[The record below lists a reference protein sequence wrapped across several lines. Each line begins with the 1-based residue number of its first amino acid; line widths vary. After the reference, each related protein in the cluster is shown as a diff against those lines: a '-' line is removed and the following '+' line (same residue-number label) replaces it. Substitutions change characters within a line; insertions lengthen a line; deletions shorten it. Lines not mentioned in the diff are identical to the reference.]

1 VTLFATG
8 DSVTSAEL
16 AWTAPKGWSED
27 PTIDAKA
34 AECCHI
40 AAAFERAGDF
50 DVLHNGFDFLPLTY
64 SRLVSTP
71 MVTTIHGLS
80 SERILGVYERYDDRC
95 AYVAISES
103 DRRPSLTYAATIHH
117 GIDVDAFA
125 LHPDPGEH
133 LLFFGR
139 IHPDKG
145 TAEAIEL
152 ARRVGRP
159 LVIAGIVQDEAYF
172 AEQVLPHVDGD
183 RVRFLGPVPA
193 AERSAVLGAAHA
205 LVHLVGFDEPF
216 GFSVA
221 EAMACGTPVVAFD
234 RGSMRELIE
243 DGRDGFVVAD
253 LDEAAAA
260 VEHSGGLGRARI
272 RAGAVARFHHDRMV
286 DAYVDVYEGIV
297 DARR

>member
-1 VTLFATG
+1 VTKASLVA
-8 DSVTSAEL
+8 VV
-16 AWTAPKGWSED
+16 PRGWSDD

-40 AAAFERAGDF
+40 AGAFERADEL

-95 AYVAISES
+95 AYVAISDS
-103 DRRPSLTYAATIHH
+103 DRRPSLSYAATIHH
-117 GIDVDAFA
+117 GIDVDDLA
-125 LHPDPGEH
+125 LHRAPGRH

-145 TAEAIEL
+145 TAEAIAVARL
-152 ARRVGRP
+152 ADRP

-172 AEQVLPHVDGD
+172 AEEVSPHIDGD
-183 RVRFLGPVPA
+183 RVRFVGPVPA
-193 AERSAVLGAAHA
+193 ADRSATLGAAHA
-205 LVHLVGFDEPF
+205 LLHLIGFDEPF
-216 GFSVA
+216 GFSVV
-221 EAMACGTPVVAFD
+221 EAMACGTPVIAYD
-234 RGSMRELIE
+234 RGSMRELVE

-253 LDEAAAA
+253 VDGAVAAVARAGNLDRGAIRRAA
-260 VEHSGGLGRARI
+260 VE
-272 RAGAVARFHHDRMV
+272 RFHHDRMV
-286 DAYVDVYEGIV
+286 DAYVDVYEGIL
-297 DARR
+297 AGQR